1 MKKRNSSHQCY
12 QTMAG
17 SRSTAGSPSPYP
29 VFVKQKT
36 TWMRFL
42 LFCLLGRDDTAVVAL
57 QPICVTHHH
66 RFPPIVN

>member
-1 MKKRNSSHQCY
+1 MKKRSSSHQCY

-17 SRSTAGSPSPYP
+17 GRPMVGSRSPYP

-42 LFCLLGRDDTAVVAL
+42 LFCLVGRQETAVVAL
-57 QPICVTHHH
+57 QPIPVTNSH
-66 RFPPIVN
+66 RFHPYR